1 MLTTVLWG
9 TQTFLHDDATEE
21 QRDKVLTQCAEAG
34 SWRSEMESRLA
45 PQTNPKT
52 ISVNTEACCLSF
64 HEEVIRIPV
73 TKEYVKAKSR
83 QSYV

>member
-1 MLTTVLWG
+1 
-9 TQTFLHDDATEE
+9 
-21 QRDKVLTQCAEAG
+21 
-34 SWRSEMESRLA
+34 MESRLA